1 MVSSS
6 VYLRIC
12 KLDVRAL
19 WPAALS
25 PAGFLTVTH
34 AQGPEAKNPSPPG
47 SPGRYLR
54 TGKV

>member
-6 VYLRIC
+6 VHLRIC

-25 PAGFLTVTH
+25 PAGFLTETQ
-34 AQGPEAKNPSPPG
+34 AQGPEVKNPSPPG
-47 SPGRYLR
+47 SPGRCLR